1 MTRIKNIIRR
11 VYYKMFSTVDKE
23 KNKEYRIK
31 IDKGHHPINDAIF
44 NFIISKLKLH
54 RQRANRDH
62 KNFIYLDIG
71 CNIGVILKEIEGG
84 TGVDNSKYIIELA
97 LEQGL
102 NVQVA
107 DALDLPFEDN
117 VFDVAILSCV
127 LEQVENWAE
136 VLEEAK
142 RVSRVV
148 IGINPLPGS
157 EWGKKGGYVKSIIPM
172 EFFSHIEVI
181 PEIDKYYFEY

>member
-1 MTRIKNIIRR
+1 MIRIKNIISRIC
-11 VYYKMFSTVDKE
+11 YKIFSAVDKE

-54 RQRANRDH
+54 RQRAYRDQQ
-62 KNFIYLDIG
+62 NFSYLDIG

-84 TGVDNSKYIIELA
+84 TGVDNSEYIIELA

-107 DALDLPFEDN
+107 DALYLPFEDN
-117 VFDVAILSCV
+117 IFDVAILSCV

-157 EWGKKGGYVKSIIPM
+157 DWGRKGGYVKSIIPM
-172 EFFSHIEVI
+172 EAFAHVELMAD
-181 PEIDKYYFEY
+181 IDKYYFEY

>member
-11 VYYKMFSTVDKE
+11 IYYKIFSTVDKE

-54 RQRANRDH
+54 RQRFCDH
-62 KNFIYLDIG
+62 KNFSYLDIG

-117 VFDVAILSCV
+117 IFDVAILSCV
-127 LEQVENWAE
+127 LEQVENWAV
-136 VLEEAK
+136 VLEEAR

-157 EWGKKGGYVKSIIPM
+157 DWGRKGGYVKSIIPM
-172 EFFSHIEVI
+172 EAFAYVELMAD
-181 PEIDKYYFEY
+181 IDKYYFEY